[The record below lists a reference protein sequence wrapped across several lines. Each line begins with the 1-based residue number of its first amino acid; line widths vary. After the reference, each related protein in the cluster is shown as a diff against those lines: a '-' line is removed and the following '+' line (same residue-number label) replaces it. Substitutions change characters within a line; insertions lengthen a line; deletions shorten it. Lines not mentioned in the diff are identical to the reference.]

1 MVISQSA
8 MGKRILIADDS
19 VTIQKAFAMTLGSED
34 FAITAARSADEGL
47 TLARQTRPDL
57 VIADASMPGRSGYE
71 LCAAL
76 KADAALRAVPVYILS
91 SAQQPFDE
99 AKGQQVGAEGTFI
112 KPWDSAAFIEKL
124 KEAAGRPAGA
134 SAPRPPA
141 PTPPPAR
148 PTSSLPTAALEA
160 DFEVEV
166 EAPPRETSPA
176 VPIAPPRA
184 TAPVMP
190 LAATMPSAPA
200 APRPA
205 APPAAAPPGGMR
217 PSLIPG
223 IRPGAVPPVRPGTSP
238 SRTLGATAPMGSAVP
253 PRPAAGAA
261 PMGRTLFGLPAASM
275 PFPGSTRPAP
285 ASVAPAA
292 PAYAPPAPAPAAY
305 APAPAAPAYAPP
317 APAAPAYAP
326 PAPVAPAYAPPA
338 PAHEP
343 VAARPAASPAL
354 TSSVSSLV
362 DQKVAAIS
370 ARGPEYEALA
380 KLSREVIEQIVW
392 EIVPELAEAI
402 IREQVGKRG
411 VG

>member
-34 FAITAARSADEGL
+34 IAITAARSADEGL

-76 KADAALRAVPVYILS
+76 KADAALRAIPVYILS
-91 SAQQPFDE
+91 STQQPYDE
-99 AKGQQVGAEGTFI
+99 AKGQQVGADGTFV
-112 KPWDSAAFIEKL
+112 KPWDTAGMIEKV
-124 KEAAGRPAGA
+124 KDAAGRPAGA
-134 SAPRPPA
+134 VPRPA
-141 PTPPPAR
+141 AAAPPPAR
-148 PTSSLPTAALEA
+148 VTTSLPAAALGDEYDVDMEGTA
-160 DFEVEV
+160 PRDTAPAPARTTASSMPTAPAMPAA
-166 EAPPRETSPA
+166 APP
-176 VPIAPPRA
+176 
-184 TAPVMP
+184 
-190 LAATMPSAPA
+190 PA
-200 APRPA
+200 ARPA
-205 APPAAAPPGGMR
+205 APAAAPPGGMR

-223 IRPGAVPPVRPGTSP
+223 VRPGAAAPVRPGTSP
-238 SRTLGATAPMGSAVP
+238 SRTLGATAQLGGNVP

-275 PFPGSTRPAP
+275 PFPGARTAPAAAPAAAPAP
-285 ASVAPAA
+285 APVQ
-292 PAYAPPAPAPAAY
+292 AYAPP

-317 APAAPAYAP
+317 APAYAP
-326 PAPVAPAYAPPA
+326 PAPAYAPPA
-338 PAHEP
+338 PAAPEP
-343 VAARPAASPAL
+343 VAARPATSPAL
-354 TSSVSSLV
+354 ASAVGGLV
-362 DQKVAAIS
+362 DQKVAAIA

-402 IREQVGKRG
+402 IREQVAKRG
-411 VG
+411 V